1 MKNSSTL
8 SGNSY
13 VPVIGEMDISQHT
26 FSGTPQGGIISSILA
41 NIYLN
46 ELDQFI
52 RELTRSF
59 TKGER
64 RNRNPEY
71 RRLSD
76 TNFLTMMDNIMVYKG
91 GWGSEGDTMSD
102 KKRESWF
109 FVR

>member
-1 MKNSSTL
+1 MDIYVSFAFS
-8 SGNSY
+8 NSY
-13 VPVIGEMDISQHT
+13 
-26 FSGTPQGGIISSILA
+26 
-41 NIYLN
+41 
-46 ELDQFI
+46 
-52 RELTRSF
+52 F

-109 FVR
+109 FVQAYWAAIGLCMI